1 MSDLMV
7 SELIASG
14 YQAALA
20 ISGGG
25 SSAVASLLKV
35 PGASRFV
42 VEASVPY
49 HADALRA
56 YVDAKPVSLCSSQVA
71 GKMARVAY
79 DRALHWSGQEIRC
92 VGIACTAA
100 LQSSRERRGSDR
112 AHLSV
117 VLQGKQY
124 YRLVSLPAVARED
137 QELYLGQE
145 LLAYVHACLELADG

>member
-1 MSDLMV
+1 MV

-14 YQAALA
+14 YQAAIA

-35 PGASRFV
+35 TGASRFV

-71 GKMARVAY
+71 GQMARVAY
-79 DRALHWSGQEIRC
+79 DRALRWSGKKKLC
-92 VGIACTAA
+92 TGIACTAA
-100 LQSSRERRGSDR
+100 LQSNRERRGFDR

-117 VLQGKQY
+117 VLEGKQY
-124 YRLVSLPAVARED
+124 YRLVSLPALTRED
-137 QELYLGQE
+137 QELYLGRE
-145 LLAYVHACLELADG
+145 LLAYVYTCLELADG

>member
-1 MSDLMV
+1 MA

-14 YQAALA
+14 YQAAIA

-25 SSAVASLLKV
+25 SSAVASLLKM

-56 YVDAKPVSLCSSQVA
+56 YVDAKPVSLCSSHLA

-79 DRALHWSGQEIRC
+79 DRALRWSGQQNRC

-117 VLQGKQY
+117 VLQGKRY

>member
-1 MSDLMV
+1 MV

-79 DRALHWSGQEIRC
+79 DRALHWSGQESRC

-145 LLAYVHACLELADG
+145 LLTYVHVCLELADG

>member
-1 MSDLMV
+1 MASK
-7 SELIASG
+7 LIASG
-14 YQAALA
+14 YQAAIA

-25 SSAVASLLKV
+25 SSAVASLLKM

-49 HADALRA
+49 HTDALRA
-56 YVDAKPVSLCSSQVA
+56 YVDAKPVSLCSSHVA

-79 DRALHWSGQEIRC
+79 DRALRWSGQQIRC

-117 VLQGKQY
+117 VLQGKRY

>member
-1 MSDLMV
+1 MA

-14 YQAALA
+14 YQAAIA

-25 SSAVASLLKV
+25 SSAVASLLKM

-56 YVDAKPVSLCSSQVA
+56 YVDAKPVSLCSSHVA

-79 DRALHWSGQEIRC
+79 DRALRWSGQQNRC
-92 VGIACTAA
+92 MGIACTAA

-117 VLQGKQY
+117 VLQGKRY